1 MTRGGPLPGPILMP
15 WNGVWPT
22 IHDSAFIAPGAVI
35 IGDVVIGPET
45 SIWFGV
51 VIRGDVH
58 EIRIGAR
65 TNVQDGTIIHA
76 TQFKAGTY
84 IGDAVT
90 IGHGAVLHACTL
102 KDRCFIGMGAVVLD
116 QATVETDAMVAA
128 GALIAPG
135 KTVPTGELWAG
146 NPAKMLRPL
155 KPAEIENIAGSA
167 DRYVGFGN
175 SYRAQMDAGQP

>member
-1 MTRGGPLPGPILMP
+1 MRGGALPGPILMP
-15 WNGVWPT
+15 WQGVWPT

-35 IGDVVIGPET
+35 IGDVVIGPEA

-65 TNVQDGTIIHA
+65 TNIQDGTIVHA

-84 IGDAVT
+84 IGDEVT
-90 IGHGAVLHACTL
+90 IGHGAVLHACRL
-102 KDRCFIGMGAVVLD
+102 QDRCFIGMGALVLD
-116 QATVETDAMVAA
+116 QATVETEAMVAA

-135 KTVPTGELWAG
+135 KIVPTGELWAG
-146 NPAKMLRPL
+146 NPGKLLRPL
-155 KPAEIENIAGSA
+155 KLAEIENIKGSA

-175 SYRAQMDAGQP
+175 GYRAEMSAPHP